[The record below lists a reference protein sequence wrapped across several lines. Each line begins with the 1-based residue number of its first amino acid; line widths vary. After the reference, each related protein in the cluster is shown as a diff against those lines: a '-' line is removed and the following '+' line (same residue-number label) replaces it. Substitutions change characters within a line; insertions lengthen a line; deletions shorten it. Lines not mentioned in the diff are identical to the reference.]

1 VSGPAG
7 QDPKSAGPDELQP
20 TELVWLLRRTTRR
33 FGGAVR
39 LGLDEAGHTRL
50 PQQGFWALN
59 ALAEKDHTPGQLG
72 DRMQITKQAV
82 SQLVETLVALGYV
95 RRLADPGDGRR
106 VVMTLTA
113 HGRDAANVIADA
125 IVGLRIEVGHTIGTD
140 QVAVLERLLAAFSDL
155 EPELAD

>member
-1 VSGPAG
+1 VSGAAG
-7 QDPKSAGPDELQP
+7 QNLPSAGPDELRP

-33 FGGAVR
+33 CGVAVR
-39 LGLDEAGHTRL
+39 RGLDEAGHTRL

-72 DRMQITKQAV
+72 ERMQITKQAV
-82 SQLVETLVALGYV
+82 SQLVDTLVGLGYV
-95 RRLADPGDGRR
+95 QRLADPGDGRR

-113 HGRDAANVIADA
+113 YGRDAANVIADA
-125 IVGLRIEVGHTIGTD
+125 IVRLRMKVGQIIGTD

-155 EPELAD
+155 ESELAN